1 MLNRIL
7 GSRGLMSAAVVVVL
21 VITAGL
27 GLSLVDPTPDARSY
41 CADMPDSIGL
51 YEDSAVTVM
60 GVQVG
65 TITRV
70 EPVNGVSRVHFT
82 VRADRELPPDV
93 GAVTVSNTI
102 VADRNLALI
111 GPEPDGPAWDPS
123 QCITNTLTPQSLS
136 ETFDALATL
145 SDQLNSAQNPAQ
157 RTALA
162 EGIDALDRAT
172 AGTGQQINALILQLS
187 RAVDSPEAAIG
198 NLGRLLD
205 SVSNLAHRANNG
217 WSDLEVIVPQLTQTF
232 SDINTLAFPPVIDL
246 VAALADLLPALNEV
260 IMEFGSP
267 ALRAVREMPD
277 LPQQLASGVGTL
289 TDIIG
294 MTPAIATGF
303 TSAIDPATG
312 QLTLGYAAPK
322 LALPQ
327 PQADQICAA
336 LHAVS
341 GQQCHPGGDGTLAV
355 PSLPVL
361 LGAVGAK

>member
-21 VITAGL
+21 AVVAGL
-27 GLSLVDPTPDARSY
+27 GLTLVRPEPDVRTY

-65 TITRV
+65 SITRI
-70 EPVNGVSRVHFT
+70 EPVAGAARVHFT
-82 VRADRELPPDV
+82 VRADRELPTDV

-102 VADRNLALI
+102 VADRKLALI
-111 GPEPDGPAWDPS
+111 GPEPAEGGWNPAH
-123 QCITNTLTPQSLS
+123 CITRTLTPQSLS
-136 ETFDALATL
+136 ETFDALANL
-145 SDQLNSAQNPAQ
+145 SDQLNSAQDPAQ

-162 EGIDALDRAT
+162 DGIGALDRAT
-172 AGTGQQINALILQLS
+172 AGTGQQMNTLIRQLGKALN
-187 RAVDSPEAAIG
+187 SPEAAIG
-198 NLGRLLD
+198 HLGQLLE
-205 SVSNLAHRANNG
+205 SVSELAHRANNG
-217 WSDLEVIVPQLTQTF
+217 WSDLEIIVPRLTQTF

-246 VAALADLLPALNEV
+246 VTALADLLPALNEV
-260 IMEFGSP
+260 IMKFGTP
-267 ALRAVREMPD
+267 ALRAVRDTPN
-277 LPQQLASGVGTL
+277 LPQLIASGIGSL
-289 TDIIG
+289 TEVIRLA
-294 MTPAIATGF
+294 PAVATGF

-312 QLTLGYAAPK
+312 RLTLGYAAPG

-336 LHAVS
+336 LHAVG
-341 GQQCHPGGDGTLAV
+341 GQQCRAGDDGTVAV

-361 LGAVGAK
+361 LAAVSAR